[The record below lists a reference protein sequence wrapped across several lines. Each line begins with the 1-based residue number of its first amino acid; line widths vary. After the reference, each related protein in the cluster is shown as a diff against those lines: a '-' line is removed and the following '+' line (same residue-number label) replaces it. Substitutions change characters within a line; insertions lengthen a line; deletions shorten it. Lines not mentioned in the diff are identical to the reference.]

1 MEKTHLRLAKNF
13 PSVSVVMPVKN
24 EALKIKACIE
34 GILSQTVPVQ
44 EIIVVDSG
52 STDGTLQILE
62 AFPIVK
68 LIKIPSIE
76 FNHGE
81 TRNLGVSKA
90 TGDFVILTV
99 GDAQPANEFWIEE
112 LLKGFTDETVAAVCG
127 QQIVPHHNDK
137 NPVDWFRPVSEPAI
151 KRWQFTREA
160 FEALD
165 PKMKKAVCSWDDVTA
180 MYRHSILSA
189 LPFQKTPYCEDAI
202 WARDAIMNGHAIV
215 YNPAARVYH
224 YHIEDADFSFKR
236 SFTTMFMQYRFF
248 GLLPQKPQLSFVA
261 KLRWL
266 KTLAKSVFPN
276 GRALLSWYRY
286 NTKNFAARQK
296 AYFTFMETLQKGETE
311 LDQLHTQL
319 CGKPPIPL
327 KPI

>member
-1 MEKTHLRLAKNF
+1 MQD

-99 GDAQPANEFWIEE
+99 GDAQPANEFWIEG
-112 LLKGFTDETVAAVCG
+112 LLKGFTDDAVAAVCG

-180 MYRHSILSA
+180 MYRRSILSA
-189 LPFQKTPYCEDAI
+189 LP
-202 WARDAIMNGHAIV
+202 
-215 YNPAARVYH
+215 
-224 YHIEDADFSFKR
+224 
-236 SFTTMFMQYRFF
+236 
-248 GLLPQKPQLSFVA
+248 
-261 KLRWL
+261 
-266 KTLAKSVFPN
+266 
-276 GRALLSWYRY
+276 
-286 NTKNFAARQK
+286 
-296 AYFTFMETLQKGETE
+296 
-311 LDQLHTQL
+311 
-319 CGKPPIPL
+319 
-327 KPI
+327 